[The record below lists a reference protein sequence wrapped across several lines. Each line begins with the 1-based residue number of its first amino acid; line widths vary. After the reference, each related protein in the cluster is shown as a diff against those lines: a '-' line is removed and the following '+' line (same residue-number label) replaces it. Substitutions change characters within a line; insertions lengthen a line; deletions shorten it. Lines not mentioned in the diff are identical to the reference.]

1 MHAPDI
7 ATCSADVTGVASPS
21 QIRDTCEF
29 PSMPITQCSDA
40 ELLCASD
47 VRSFE
52 LFYRRYFEVIL
63 GFFARRT
70 RDPEMAADLT
80 AETFAA
86 ALNSCDRYRAEL
98 GAPSTWLYGI
108 AAHKLG
114 DWRRRGYAEDR
125 ARRRLGIERPPLS
138 EDDVAELARLAGE
151 VTVVELLDELP
162 SDQRTAV
169 RARLLDER
177 SYDEI
182 ALAEG
187 VSEAAIRKRV
197 SRGLAGLRQRVGGD
211 G

>member
-1 MHAPDI
+1 VISPGEIEELYRRHARRLAGYLMR
-7 ATCSADVTGVASPS
+7 ATG
-21 QIRDTCEF
+21 
-29 PSMPITQCSDA
+29 DA
-40 ELLCASD
+40 E
-47 VRSFE
+47 V
-52 LFYRRYFEVIL
+52 
-63 GFFARRT
+63 
-70 RDPEMAADLT
+70 AADLT

-86 ALNSCDRYRAEL
+86 ALVSRDRYRAEL

-114 DWRRRGYAEDR
+114 DWRRRGHAEDR

-138 EDDVAELARLAGE
+138 EDDVAELARLADE
-151 VTVVELLDELP
+151 VTVVELLEELP
-162 SDQRTAV
+162 SEQRTAV
-169 RARLLDER
+169 RARLLDEL

-197 SRGLAGLRQRVGGD
+197 SRGLAGLRQRVGGN